1 RFDRVRIPA
10 ARRVAPP
17 GVGRAPRGG
26 AGQGPRPVAG
36 GGGGGGGARGG
47 AARAAGAPYAL
58 VATTAHNSAGGRAAA
73 TVSEQAVQ
81 VLGAAGCAPD
91 SRVGRFYRDAKV
103 MQIIE
108 GAQEVAEVTIGE
120 RVLRGGA
127 W

>member
-1 RFDRVRIPA
+1 M
-10 ARRVAPP
+10 
-17 GVGRAPRGG
+17 
-26 AGQGPRPVAG
+26 
-36 GGGGGGGARGG
+36 
-47 AARAAGAPYAL
+47 
-58 VATTAHNSAGGRAAA
+58 
-73 TVSEQAVQ
+73 SEQAVQ

>member
-1 RFDRVRIPA
+1 
-10 ARRVAPP
+10 
-17 GVGRAPRGG
+17 
-26 AGQGPRPVAG
+26 G
-36 GGGGGGGARGG
+36 GGGGGGGGG
-47 AARAAGAPYAL
+47 PRAAVSLHPLAPTPPPTPA
-58 VATTAHNSAGGRAAA
+58 AARAAA